1 MNKLLLG
8 LAITAMAALG
18 WWLLDPDASRHLGA
32 VREATRAVTGP
43 HSPPAAAAP
52 GGVHKCK
59 KGSSVIYTDTA
70 CPKGMQDLAV
80 DQGTVTVVP
89 AVRPAPEATMA
100 GPAGSAPALR
110 QLNGSDLR
118 EKQIDH
124 AVYQ

>member
-8 LAITAMAALG
+8 LAIIAMAAVG
-18 WWLLDPDASRHLGA
+18 WWLLDPSAARHLGA
-32 VREATRAVTGP
+32 VREATRAVTGANTAP
-43 HSPPAAAAP
+43 GPAAP

-59 KGSSVIYTDTA
+59 KGGSVIYTDTA
-70 CPKGMQDLAV
+70 CPPGMQDLAV
-80 DQGTVTVVP
+80 NQGTVTVVP
-89 AVRPAPEATMA
+89 AVRPAPEAAVA

-118 EKQIDH
+118 EKQIDR